1 MKLQKVG
8 WAAVLTLLLAACH
21 WLALL
26 AFTFVSCQN
35 ESLETPASL
44 SVSSATLVTD
54 GTAEVVVSNLTDT
67 TNISWSID
75 PAETA
80 KIIASGLKASIQ
92 FSNTGQYVLT
102 VKQGS
107 QVFSA
112 VIAVDSIPSCLK
124 DSLQQSLD
132 SLHHHHHDTI
142 PSAHGDSLASH
153 HHHHGDTISVNVVDS
168 LRGYDV
174 DSLEH
179 HHHYSGDSITTSV
192 TDSLKHHHHHA
203 DTTTVSYDSL
213 YHHHHDSVGVS
224 HSQLNVNRY
233 PKTQSGFVLENSDLA
248 WFDFRFNEAVE
259 PKNEC

>member
-1 MKLQKVG
+1 MNLQRIV
-8 WAAVLTLLLAACH
+8 WAA
-21 WLALL
+21 ALSL
-26 AFTFVSCQN
+26 AFVACQN
-35 ESLETPASL
+35 ENLETSANL

-112 VIAVDSIPSCLK
+112 VIAVDSIPTCLK
-124 DSLQQSLD
+124 DSLHQSLD

-142 PSAHGDSLASH
+142 PSAHGDSLANH
-153 HHHHGDTISVNVVDS
+153 HHHHGDTIAVNVGDS
-168 LRGYDV
+168 LHGYDV

-192 TDSLKHHHHHA
+192 TDSLKHHHHHG
-203 DTTTVSYDSL
+203 DTTSTVSYDSL
-213 YHHHHDSVGVS
+213 FHHHHDSVGVN
-224 HSQLNVNRY
+224 HSQINVKRY
-233 PKTQSGFVLENSDLA
+233 PNTQSVLVFENSDLA
-248 WFDFRFNEAVE
+248 WLDFRFNEAVE

>member
-8 WAAVLTLLLAACH
+8 WAALLTLLLAACH
-21 WLALL
+21 WLALM
-26 AFTFVSCQN
+26 AFLFVSCQN
-35 ESLETPASL
+35 ESLETTASL

-124 DSLQQSLD
+124 DSLHQSLD
-132 SLHHHHHDTI
+132 SLHHHHHDSI

-153 HHHHGDTISVNVVDS
+153 HHHHGDTIAVNVTDS

-179 HHHYSGDSITTSV
+179 HHHHSGDSITTSV

-203 DTTTVSYDSL
+203 DTTSTVSYDSL
-213 YHHHHDSVGVS
+213 YHRHDSVRVS
-224 HSQLNVNRY
+224 HSQLNVKRHYNT
-233 PKTQSGFVLENSDLA
+233 KSVLVLECSDLA